1 MGYYEAMD
9 IRGIAWA
16 GYFFD
21 PGAVQPPTI
30 FGDGPD
36 MGAEVFGE
44 TTIDAK
50 ELKPSMV
57 DAQDPLKP
65 PQISADELD
74 PVVDADELKPDMGVI
89 D

>member
-21 PGAVQPPTI
+21 PGALQPSVI

-44 TTIDAK
+44 TTVDAQ

-57 DAQDPLKP
+57 DAQDPLQP
-65 PQISADELD
+65 TQLSADELD
-74 PVVDADELKPDMGVI
+74 PAVDADELKPDMGVT

>member
-9 IRGIAWA
+9 IRGVAWA

-21 PGAVQPPTI
+21 PGAVQPPVI

-36 MGAEVFGE
+36 MSGEVLGE
-44 TTIDAK
+44 ARIDAQ
-50 ELKPSMV
+50 ELKPSMS
-57 DAQDPLKP
+57 DASDLIKP
-65 PQISADELD
+65 PQLDADELD
-74 PVVDADELKPDMGVI
+74 PAVDADELKPDMGVI

>member
-1 MGYYEAMD
+1 M
-9 IRGIAWA
+9 I
-16 GYFFD
+16 
-21 PGAVQPPTI
+21 
-30 FGDGPD
+30 
-36 MGAEVFGE
+36 
-44 TTIDAK
+44 
-50 ELKPSMV
+50 